1 MSGNFA
7 PAPGI
12 PPEFTEGHTI
22 RRPGMA
28 LSFCSSP
35 LSADVRFLSISEH
48 AAWWEPGPEGESL
61 PTFSPFPTAD
71 STSLYFAE
79 KARSAKYSH
88 KFDRFS
94 FPEYPKK
101 TLLCVLHLL
110 K

>member
-1 MSGNFA
+1 MSGNFV

-61 PTFSPFPTAD
+61 PTFSLFPTAG
-71 STSLYFAE
+71 STLLYFAQGPE
-79 KARSAKYSH
+79 REI
-88 KFDRFS
+88 FS
-94 FPEYPKK
+94 
-101 TLLCVLHLL
+101 TI
-110 K
+110 